1 MSWCMICRIK
11 HPVIESKDRM
21 KIVLGSSTLAH
32 LWKTQT
38 FAQNIRYHVDFDC
51 IIGGQIHDVHASFM
65 DQYFRIAQPLDI
77 VLACGVNNILTP
89 DSVTTIIRSYQ
100 SFVKDI
106 QRHAKVNSVNNRVV
120 ICPILYAPKY
130 CDDRLPPGNNYL
142 TKVFEVNAWIHRF
155 NETSSGI
162 PMHLDSQGLVAV
174 PTCSSDGVRH
184 DYSKWREPTWNRM
197 LHMGKEAQESAAQQ
211 LLQVF
216 DILE

>member
-1 MSWCMICRIK
+1 MYKITMYIQSISFYRL
-11 HPVIESKDRM
+11 SKKKNDF
-21 KIVLGSSTLAH
+21 SSTLMNC
-32 LWKTQT
+32 
-38 FAQNIRYHVDFDC
+38 F
-51 IIGGQIHDVHASFM
+51 S
-65 DQYFRIAQPLDI
+65 
-77 VLACGVNNILTP
+77 
-89 DSVTTIIRSYQ
+89 
-100 SFVKDI
+100 
-106 QRHAKVNSVNNRVV
+106 RVV

-142 TKVFEVNAWIHRF
+142 AKVFEVNAWIHRF

-216 DILE
+216 DTLEAIQE

>member
-1 MSWCMICRIK
+1 MNCFS
-11 HPVIESKDRM
+11 
-21 KIVLGSSTLAH
+21 
-32 LWKTQT
+32 
-38 FAQNIRYHVDFDC
+38 
-51 IIGGQIHDVHASFM
+51 
-65 DQYFRIAQPLDI
+65 
-77 VLACGVNNILTP
+77 
-89 DSVTTIIRSYQ
+89 
-100 SFVKDI
+100 
-106 QRHAKVNSVNNRVV
+106 RVV

-155 NETSSGI
+155 NETNSGI

-216 DILE
+216 DILEAIQGKLRLSKYDHFRCSQLMLKAKKFL